1 MGYWEVVFT
10 LSLFPTTVATSFTG
24 QGGGGLIFWFV
35 KGYRSVLRDS
45 PNDILAGLMLAII
58 VVLELP
64 PKLSFN
70 NLKEKL
76 YVNNNINKPSI
87 TITISKKQNS
97 SVTKK

>member
-1 MGYWEVVFT
+1 MG
-10 LSLFPTTVATSFTG
+10 G
-24 QGGGGLIFWFV
+24 MINWFV

-70 NLKEKL
+70 NLKEK
-76 YVNNNINKPSI
+76 
-87 TITISKKQNS
+87 
-97 SVTKK
+97 

>member
-1 MGYWEVVFT
+1 MAYWKVVFI
-10 LSLFPTTVATSFTG
+10 LCLLPTTVPTSFTL
-24 QGGGGLIFWFV
+24 QGGGGGGGVINWFV

-70 NLKEKL
+70 NLKEK
-76 YVNNNINKPSI
+76 
-87 TITISKKQNS
+87 
-97 SVTKK
+97 

>member
-1 MGYWEVVFT
+1 MACAQWHIGKSSLYYVFF
-10 LSLFPTTVATSFTG
+10 LQPYLHRLLYKEEL
-24 QGGGGLIFWFV
+24 GGGGEVINWFV

-70 NLKEKL
+70 NLKEK
-76 YVNNNINKPSI
+76 
-87 TITISKKQNS
+87 
-97 SVTKK
+97 

>member
-1 MGYWEVVFT
+1 MSSLYYVF
-10 LSLFPTTVATSFTG
+10 FPTIVPTSFTR
-24 QGGGGLIFWFV
+24 QGGGVRLGGGGVWGVINWFV

-70 NLKEKL
+70 NLKEK
-76 YVNNNINKPSI
+76 
-87 TITISKKQNS
+87 
-97 SVTKK
+97 

>member
-1 MGYWEVVFT
+1 MHNGKLESRLYIMSSSYNRTYIVYST
-10 LSLFPTTVATSFTG
+10 RRR
-24 QGGGGLIFWFV
+24 GGGRGGVINWFV

-70 NLKEKL
+70 NLKEK
-76 YVNNNINKPSI
+76 
-87 TITISKKQNS
+87 
-97 SVTKK
+97 

>member
-1 MGYWEVVFT
+1 MGILERLLYII
-10 LSLFPTTVATSFTG
+10 SFSYNHTYILYSTRRRKE
-24 QGGGGLIFWFV
+24 GGGEEMNWFV

-70 NLKEKL
+70 NLKEK
-76 YVNNNINKPSI
+76 
-87 TITISKKQNS
+87 
-97 SVTKK
+97 

>member
-1 MGYWEVVFT
+1 MG
-10 LSLFPTTVATSFTG
+10 G
-24 QGGGGLIFWFV
+24 GRGGGLGSDKLVV

-70 NLKEKL
+70 NLKEK
-76 YVNNNINKPSI
+76 
-87 TITISKKQNS
+87 
-97 SVTKK
+97 

>member
-1 MGYWEVVFT
+1 M
-10 LSLFPTTVATSFTG
+10 
-24 QGGGGLIFWFV
+24 
-35 KGYRSVLRDS
+35 LRDS

-64 PKLSFN
+64 PKLSLN

>member
-1 MGYWEVVFT
+1 MAYWKVVFI
-10 LSLFPTTVATSFTG
+10 LCLLPTTVSTSFTLQG
-24 QGGGGLIFWFV
+24 GVRGGGGVINWFV

-70 NLKEKL
+70 NLKEK
-76 YVNNNINKPSI
+76 
-87 TITISKKQNS
+87 
-97 SVTKK
+97 

>member
-1 MGYWEVVFT
+1 MAYWKV
-10 LSLFPTTVATSFTG
+10 LFILCLLPTTVPTSFTL
-24 QGGGGLIFWFV
+24 QGGGGGGGGVINWFV

-70 NLKEKL
+70 NLKEK
-76 YVNNNINKPSI
+76 
-87 TITISKKQNS
+87 
-97 SVTKK
+97 

>member
-1 MGYWEVVFT
+1 MGYWNVVFI
-10 LSLFPTTVATSFTG
+10 LSLFLTTVPTSFTR
-24 QGGGGLIFWFV
+24 QGGGVGGGGGVINWFV

-70 NLKEKL
+70 NLK
-76 YVNNNINKPSI
+76 
-87 TITISKKQNS
+87 KK
-97 SVTKK
+97 

>member
-1 MGYWEVVFT
+1 MVKKNHRVDHVNNGKRQITRVRESTDLEKGLW
-10 LSLFPTTVATSFTG
+10 
-24 QGGGGLIFWFV
+24 GGGGGRGDDKMVV

-70 NLKEKL
+70 NLKEK
-76 YVNNNINKPSI
+76 
-87 TITISKKQNS
+87 
-97 SVTKK
+97 

>member
-1 MGYWEVVFT
+1 MHSGILESRLYIMSSSYNRIYIVYST
-10 LSLFPTTVATSFTG
+10 RRSK
-24 QGGGGLIFWFV
+24 GGGGGEVINWFV

-70 NLKEKL
+70 NLKEK
-76 YVNNNINKPSI
+76 
-87 TITISKKQNS
+87 
-97 SVTKK
+97 

>member
-1 MGYWEVVFT
+1 MAYWKVVFI
-10 LSLFPTTVATSFTG
+10 LCLLPTTVPTSFTL
-24 QGGGGLIFWFV
+24 QGGGGAGGVINWFV

-70 NLKEKL
+70 NLKEK
-76 YVNNNINKPSI
+76 
-87 TITISKKQNS
+87 
-97 SVTKK
+97 

>member
-1 MGYWEVVFT
+1 MHNGILESRLYIM
-10 LSLFPTTVATSFTG
+10 SFSYNRTYIVYSTRRRR
-24 QGGGGLIFWFV
+24 GGGGGVINWFV

-70 NLKEKL
+70 NLKEK
-76 YVNNNINKPSI
+76 
-87 TITISKKQNS
+87 
-97 SVTKK
+97 

>member
-1 MGYWEVVFT
+1 MGYWNVVFI
-10 LSLFPTTVATSFTG
+10 LCFFPYNRTYIVYSPRRRGAV
-24 QGGGGLIFWFV
+24 GGGGVWGVINWFV

-70 NLKEKL
+70 NLKEK
-76 YVNNNINKPSI
+76 
-87 TITISKKQNS
+87 
-97 SVTKK
+97 

>member
-1 MGYWEVVFT
+1 MAYWKVVFI
-10 LSLFPTTVATSFTG
+10 LCLLPTTVPTSFTL
-24 QGGGGLIFWFV
+24 QGGGGGVGGVINWFV

-70 NLKEKL
+70 NLKEK
-76 YVNNNINKPSI
+76 
-87 TITISKKQNS
+87 
-97 SVTKK
+97 

>member
-1 MGYWEVVFT
+1 MAYWKVVFI
-10 LSLFPTTVATSFTG
+10 LCLLPTTVPTSFTL
-24 QGGGGLIFWFV
+24 QGGGGGGGGGEVINWFV

-70 NLKEKL
+70 NLKEK
-76 YVNNNINKPSI
+76 
-87 TITISKKQNS
+87 
-97 SVTKK
+97 

>member
-1 MGYWEVVFT
+1 MHNGILERGLYIM
-10 LSLFPTTVATSFTG
+10 SFSYNRTYIVYSPRRRG
-24 QGGGGLIFWFV
+24 GVGSGGGGGWGVINWFV

-70 NLKEKL
+70 NLKEK
-76 YVNNNINKPSI
+76 
-87 TITISKKQNS
+87 
-97 SVTKK
+97 

>member
-1 MGYWEVVFT
+1 MDNGNIGT
-10 LSLFPTTVATSFTG
+10 SSLYYLLFLQPYLHPLLDKEEK
-24 QGGGGLIFWFV
+24 GGGGGEEINWFV

-70 NLKEKL
+70 NLKEK
-76 YVNNNINKPSI
+76 
-87 TITISKKQNS
+87 
-97 SVTKK
+97 

>member
-1 MGYWEVVFT
+1 MHNGILESRLYIMSSSYNRTYIVYST
-10 LSLFPTTVATSFTG
+10 RRRR
-24 QGGGGLIFWFV
+24 GGGGGGVINWFV

-70 NLKEKL
+70 NLKEK
-76 YVNNNINKPSI
+76 
-87 TITISKKQNS
+87 
-97 SVTKK
+97 

>member
-1 MGYWEVVFT
+1 MG
-10 LSLFPTTVATSFTG
+10 G
-24 QGGGGLIFWFV
+24 QGGLGSDKLVV

-70 NLKEKL
+70 NLKEKE
-76 YVNNNINKPSI
+76 NNM
-87 TITISKKQNS
+87 
-97 SVTKK
+97 

>member
-1 MGYWEVVFT
+1 MGLGRGRWGV
-10 LSLFPTTVATSFTG
+10 
-24 QGGGGLIFWFV
+24 INWFV

>member
-1 MGYWEVVFT
+1 VHNGILERRLYIM
-10 LSLFPTTVATSFTG
+10 SFSYNRSYIVYSTRRRRRRE
-24 QGGGGLIFWFV
+24 GGINWFV

-70 NLKEKL
+70 NMKEK
-76 YVNNNINKPSI
+76 
-87 TITISKKQNS
+87 
-97 SVTKK
+97 

>member
-1 MGYWEVVFT
+1 MGYWNVVFI
-10 LSLFPTTVATSFTG
+10 LCFFLQSYLRRLLAKEEGWGWGVG
-24 QGGGGLIFWFV
+24 VWGVINWFV

-70 NLKEKL
+70 NLKEK
-76 YVNNNINKPSI
+76 
-87 TITISKKQNS
+87 
-97 SVTKK
+97 

>member
-1 MGYWEVVFT
+1 MHNGILE
-10 LSLFPTTVATSFTG
+10 STSFTR
-24 QGGGGLIFWFV
+24 QGGGVGLGGGGWGVINGFV

-70 NLKEKL
+70 NLKEK
-76 YVNNNINKPSI
+76 
-87 TITISKKQNS
+87 
-97 SVTKK
+97 

>member
-1 MGYWEVVFT
+1 MAYWKVVFI
-10 LSLFPTTVATSFTG
+10 LCLLPTTVPTSFTL
-24 QGGGGLIFWFV
+24 QGGGGGVINWFV

-70 NLKEKL
+70 NLEEK
-76 YVNNNINKPSI
+76 
-87 TITISKKQNS
+87 
-97 SVTKK
+97 

>member
-1 MGYWEVVFT
+1 MSSSYNRTYIVYST
-10 LSLFPTTVATSFTG
+10 RRR
-24 QGGGGLIFWFV
+24 GGGGEVKNWFV

-70 NLKEKL
+70 NLKEK
-76 YVNNNINKPSI
+76 
-87 TITISKKQNS
+87 
-97 SVTKK
+97 

>member
-1 MGYWEVVFT
+1 MHNGILESRLYIMSVSYNRTYIVY
-10 LSLFPTTVATSFTG
+10 ATRRRR
-24 QGGGGLIFWFV
+24 GGGGGVINWFV

-70 NLKEKL
+70 NLKEK
-76 YVNNNINKPSI
+76 
-87 TITISKKQNS
+87 
-97 SVTKK
+97 

>member
-1 MGYWEVVFT
+1 MHNGILESRLYIM
-10 LSLFPTTVATSFTG
+10 SFSYNRTYIVYSTRRRR
-24 QGGGGLIFWFV
+24 GGVINWFV

-70 NLKEKL
+70 NLKEK
-76 YVNNNINKPSI
+76 
-87 TITISKKQNS
+87 
-97 SVTKK
+97 

>member
-1 MGYWEVVFT
+1 MAYWKVVFI
-10 LSLFPTTVATSFTG
+10 LCLLPTTVPTSFTL
-24 QGGGGLIFWFV
+24 QEGGGGGGVINWFV

-70 NLKEKL
+70 NLKEK
-76 YVNNNINKPSI
+76 
-87 TITISKKQNS
+87 
-97 SVTKK
+97 

>member
-1 MGYWEVVFT
+1 MHNGILECRLYIMFF
-10 LSLFPTTVATSFTG
+10 SLQSYLHRLLAKEEG
-24 QGGGGLIFWFV
+24 CGWGGAGGVWGVINWFV

-70 NLKEKL
+70 NLKEK
-76 YVNNNINKPSI
+76 
-87 TITISKKQNS
+87 
-97 SVTKK
+97 

>member
-1 MGYWEVVFT
+1 MAYWKVVFI
-10 LSLFPTTVATSFTG
+10 LCLFPTTVPTSFTL
-24 QGGGGLIFWFV
+24 QGGGGGGGGGGVINWFV

-70 NLKEKL
+70 NLKEK
-76 YVNNNINKPSI
+76 
-87 TITISKKQNS
+87 
-97 SVTKK
+97 

>member
-1 MGYWEVVFT
+1 MHNGILESRLYIMSSSCNRTYIVYST
-10 LSLFPTTVATSFTG
+10 RRR
-24 QGGGGLIFWFV
+24 GGVINWFV

-70 NLKEKL
+70 NLKEK
-76 YVNNNINKPSI
+76 
-87 TITISKKQNS
+87 
-97 SVTKK
+97 

>member
-1 MGYWEVVFT
+1 MHNGILESRLYIMSSSYNRTYIVYSTRRRGV
-10 LSLFPTTVATSFTG
+10 
-24 QGGGGLIFWFV
+24 GGVINWFV

-70 NLKEKL
+70 NLKEK
-76 YVNNNINKPSI
+76 
-87 TITISKKQNS
+87 
-97 SVTKK
+97 